1 MSYALARGIVQE
13 RVAAAEA
20 RARAETEER
29 GRPAQGTPTEIS
41 ALDVLPAASS
51 ITSAC
56 AITTS
61 TSTATSAVASTSIAT
76 ASTACT
82 VASEVPAHAVNLL
95 PSSAACAI
103 TTSSSTITATTA
115 AVASTASAT
124 ASTACTVESEVPAHA
139 VDVVALAATLN
150 DHDSNFDSSANRSR
164 RWRLQNPYGCRDNN
178 REGHKRRKLRE
189 QQLTSPER
197 RELRE
202 RRADAVRECRERD
215 REAARRYG
223 LKPSDQ
229 RWKEIKD
236 ERWQREQKQSTD
248 CAETS

>member
-1 MSYALARGIVQE
+1 M
-13 RVAAAEA
+13 
-20 RARAETEER
+20 
-29 GRPAQGTPTEIS
+29 
-41 ALDVLPAASS
+41 
-51 ITSAC
+51 
-56 AITTS
+56 
-61 TSTATSAVASTSIAT
+61 
-76 ASTACT
+76 
-82 VASEVPAHAVNLL
+82 
-95 PSSAACAI
+95 
-103 TTSSSTITATTA
+103 
-115 AVASTASAT
+115 
-124 ASTACTVESEVPAHA
+124 PAHA

-164 RWRLQNPYGCRDNN
+164 RWRLQNAYGCRDNN

-236 ERWQREQKQSTD
+236 ERWQREQKQSKKRAQ
-248 CAETS
+248 AEVSYYYSEDYMICKRARRGALEQLTNYHGLSLSDAALLCVAGSANATADPDESEGLLAISTIPRIDM